1 MYYSIA
7 IDGPAAA
14 GKTTQAKALAR
25 ELGFIYVDTGAMYR
39 AFAVHKLWLEKELG
53 YKIDVERALN
63 ILRLRY
69 FAKRGRPAHLAER
82 RGYHSIS
89 ENAGGDHGRL

>member
-25 ELGFIYVDTGAMYR
+25 GVGLYLCRHRRHVPGVRCSQTLAGKKNSDTKSM
-39 AFAVHKLWLEKELG
+39 
-53 YKIDVERALN
+53 
-63 ILRLRY
+63 
-69 FAKRGRPAHLAER
+69 
-82 RGYHSIS
+82 
-89 ENAGGDHGRL
+89 